1 MKPLLIL
8 AACVLSACQPTAT
21 PTPVQ
26 TQVVSAVDNEAMWD
40 AATAQREA
48 IENNSAEARQA
59 RAQNLERAIKD
70 MK

>member
-1 MKPLLIL
+1 
-8 AACVLSACQPTAT
+8 
-21 PTPVQ
+21 VQ